1 MMLPSYNR
9 LFEIVPE
16 ISKAEIRIEP
26 ALKDSIF
33 KLKQRRRR
41 ILCRLVTLLL
51 MLKEALMRKLCPQHY
66 TTHAITR
73 ARVTTLLF

>member
-16 ISKAEIRIEP
+16 ISKTDIRIEP

-33 KLKQRRRR
+33 KLKQCRRR
-41 ILCRLVTLLL
+41 ILVTLLL